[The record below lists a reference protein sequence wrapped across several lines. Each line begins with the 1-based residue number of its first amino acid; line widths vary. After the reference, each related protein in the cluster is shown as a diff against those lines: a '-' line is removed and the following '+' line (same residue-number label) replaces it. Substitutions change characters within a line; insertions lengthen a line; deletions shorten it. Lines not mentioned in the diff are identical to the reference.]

1 MAREASVVSRC
12 PFCGSDPNRDT
23 KYASR
28 ATVIFAASVVGLLF
42 ALGSS
47 AWADDKESKITD
59 LVKDATV
66 TIDQAIKTASE
77 KVPGTVVEAEL
88 EKKHGKTVWE
98 VEILRADA
106 NVTEVHI
113 DAGTGAVIDTE
124 AKKDEKKRGAKNES
138 NSWRPIFS
146 SLSRYLPRLVKMP
159 SCKAAGRED
168 PEAYADRVR

>member
-1 MAREASVVSRC
+1 MKTWGIITAC
-12 PFCGSDPNRDT
+12 
-23 KYASR
+23 
-28 ATVIFAASVVGLLF
+28 VVGLLF

-47 AWADDKESKITD
+47 AWADDMEGKITD

-98 VEILRADA
+98 VEILGADGH
-106 NVTEVHI
+106 VTEVHI

-124 AKKDEKKRGAKNES
+124 AKKEEKKKSGAKG
-138 NSWRPIFS
+138 
-146 SLSRYLPRLVKMP
+146 K
-159 SCKAAGRED
+159 
-168 PEAYADRVR
+168 